1 MRPRKIIPTLAPPQ
15 GYRTKEKRYPTR
27 FYNSAKKLTYNP
39 ALHINYLKQEV
50 PRIIKAKLNDHKYAD
65 YMYNFYVQG
74 ADDHSQLPLTATR
87 LSAPNQVI
95 ETSQQA
101 IHIDTMITAIHN
113 QGDHFATLLP
123 LPGTVVMPCNVNQVI
138 KYDTLK
144 LKNRVTVDPNWPR
157 KTGNSPGSWRHP
169 ED

>member
-1 MRPRKIIPTLAPPQ
+1 M
-15 GYRTKEKRYPTR
+15 
-27 FYNSAKKLTYNP
+27 
-39 ALHINYLKQEV
+39 
-50 PRIIKAKLNDHKYAD
+50 PRIIKAKLNDHKYVD

-74 ADDHSQLPLTATR
+74 ADDHSQLPFTATR

-144 LKNRVTVDPNWPR
+144 IKNRVTVEPNWPR
-157 KTGNSPGSWRHP
+157 KTGNSPGSWCHP
-169 ED
+169 EDRVYSTDTTYDTMHKIAKYQAEALNLEDYERAFNRVPPYARITTTA